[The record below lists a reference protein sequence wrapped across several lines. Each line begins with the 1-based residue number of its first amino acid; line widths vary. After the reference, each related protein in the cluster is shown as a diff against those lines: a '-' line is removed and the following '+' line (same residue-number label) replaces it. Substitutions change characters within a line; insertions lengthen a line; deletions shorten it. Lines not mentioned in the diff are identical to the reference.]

1 MPLMAGGFVS
11 EHGKARPGSPTCSY
25 IYAHVSLSYRQR
37 PRGCYDG
44 DSSSYCGQEGESLRW
59 MARGGLRKT
68 LSHPQ
73 FLGKAPRGVFDLC
86 PCAKRDLHVNLE
98 VLLRFEEGEKLMQIA
113 WALGLATSTVA
124 SVRVNKDKIHASSQA
139 VKPVS
144 VRQLTCCRGVVMGLT
159 EHLLSPRIEEQKWQ
173 NPPLSMLLIQDRARR
188 LFAQLQHEQ
197 GDG

>member
-1 MPLMAGGFVS
+1 MLVVRVVGHEDALAHPLPYRDVVRLCAFVFVL
-11 EHGKARPGSPTCSY
+11 SPCCSF
-25 IYAHVSLSYRQR
+25 
-37 PRGCYDG
+37 
-44 DSSSYCGQEGESLRW
+44 SSSWNHLCYPAWFLRF
-59 MARGGLRKT
+59 LRE
-68 LSHPQ
+68 
-73 FLGKAPRGVFDLC
+73 
-86 PCAKRDLHVNLE
+86 RDLHANLE

-139 VKPVS
+139 VTPVS